1 MIETDKE
8 LEKFVKYVIKQ
19 SRTNLTKLKKNSSK
33 KLYDSLKGESKL
45 FKNSFGVAN
54 VLDYRDRIKFL
65 PKWVTESKGGKG
77 FSELSEVLIRS
88 KSSASNNVNRS

>member
-1 MIETDKE
+1 MMKNLFHKD
-8 LEKFVKYVIKQ
+8 LEICNQTCLFIG
-19 SRTNLTKLKKNSSK
+19 
-33 KLYDSLKGESKL
+33 DSPNDDPMFSY